1 MHGGLAFPALSH
13 RQTRSTSGQLNQR
26 RSISLWSDGNSPAP
40 IIGSDGKLQ
49 TAASSTG
56 ATASTTPSTS
66 ASQAV
71 TPTAAS
77 EELGIDFQSAS
88 STAPISS
95 TTPPHTFSLETIPTE
110 LSESI
115 NETRRTLQEYG
126 LGGSTP
132 SGWVQ
137 SLLEWVHLTTGLPWY
152 ATIGLTVI
160 TVRMMLLPIMVGG
173 ISNNARLARIQPQ
186 LMANIAS
193 IKKAQQDGNTLQ
205 VHKLQL
211 ATRQLFE
218 DNKCGP
224 LRGLMLPLIQMPLFI
239 SFFFALRGMA
249 AAGLPDFTTGGV
261 AWFTNLSIPDPY
273 YVLPVVSAAATLAV
287 LQVSRTFERAC
298 VSIFRVLKLC
308 IVIAGRRIW
317 CPSQTGCYERCDGSI
332 QARNTSYR
340 LCSFRVPLSRPSVL
354 GNAQLLFRPTSTPSQ
369 NSRFQTMGGYP

>member
-1 MHGGLAFPALSH
+1 MTRFQARSRTHSGLAFTALAH
-13 RQTRSTSGQLNQR
+13 LQPRCMPGQLSQR
-26 RSISLWSDGNSPAP
+26 RSISLWSDSNSPAP
-40 IIGSDGKLQ
+40 IIGSDGKIQ
-49 TAASSTG
+49 KTTEAVS
-56 ATASTTPSTS
+56 ASTTTSTS
-66 ASQAV
+66 QAAV

-77 EELGIDFQSAS
+77 EELGVDFQTAS
-88 STAPISS
+88 TTAPVTS
-95 TTPPHTFSLETIPTE
+95 TPPQTFSLETVPTE

-115 NETRRTLQEYG
+115 SETRRTLQEYG

-152 ATIGLTVI
+152 ATIGITVI
-160 TVRMMLLPIMVGG
+160 AVRMMLLPVMVGG

-186 LMANIAS
+186 LMSNIAS

-249 AAGLPDFTTGGV
+249 AAGLPDFATGGL
-261 AWFTNLSIPDPY
+261 AWFTNLSVPDPY

-287 LQVSRTFERAC
+287 LQVRTH
-298 VSIFRVLKLC
+298 
-308 IVIAGRRIW
+308 GR
-317 CPSQTGCYERCDGSI
+317 
-332 QARNTSYR
+332 SYLR
-340 LCSFRVPLSRPSVL
+340 RSSC
-354 GNAQLLFRPTSTPSQ
+354 
-369 NSRFQTMGGYP
+369 